1 MSRPSLALFGPLLL
15 AGLATLPAAA
25 QSAPTTEVAELVVSA
40 NRLPTEASRVGAS
53 VDVIDRAEIDRRQ
66 QVQALDLLKR
76 LPGVSI
82 SRNGGFGSTS
92 TVRLRGS
99 ESGMVKV
106 LVDGVEVNDAASTG
120 NEFDFNSLLTG
131 DIEKI
136 EVLKG
141 PQSALYGNDAMGGV
155 INIITRQGSGAPRI
169 TALAEAGSY
178 GTFRQQAGISGAS
191 NGTSFALN
199 ASNLHTDG
207 FSRTFIGPEKDG
219 SDARAVSGKLA
230 VQANELLRFDLSGGW
245 SWLDSDYDPFAAD
258 GAASQKKEMWQG
270 RAAADL
276 SLLDGRFTNNFA
288 VSAASTQRDF
298 DEPTGW
304 YTASTFDSRR
314 EALDYQGNLHLGR
327 DIATF
332 GLSVDSET
340 AKTTNT
346 TAFGLEPGIDDKVT
360 TKSAFLQYQ
369 AELLDNLTVT
379 AGGRVDDHDA
389 FGSKATYRLTSAY
402 QVPAS
407 GTILRASYGTAYK
420 APTLYQLYAPLYGS
434 ASLRP
439 EESKGL
445 DAGIEQPLLDGKVT
459 LGASLFRNFYDNLIG
474 FTTAYVNVAKARTQ
488 GVELSAQIRPLE
500 SLRLSANYTFLDATD
515 RISGD
520 DLPRRPRNSANASI
534 DWDATQQLTLGAAL
548 HYTSKQ
554 HDNAFD
560 STAIL
565 DGSTVVDATMRWQGW
580 ENVSLFGR
588 VENLFDAN
596 YQEVLNYRAPGRS
609 AYGGVQVRF

>member
-1 MSRPSLALFGPLLL
+1 MSRYILALFSPLAL
-15 AGLATLPAAA
+15 AGLVALPAAA
-25 QSAPTTEVAELVVSA
+25 QSAPTTEVAELIVTA
-40 NRLPTEASRVGAS
+40 NRLPTEASRVGSS
-53 VDVIDRAEIDRRQ
+53 VDVIDAAEIERRQ
-66 QVQALDLLKR
+66 PVQALDLLKR

-191 NGTSFALN
+191 GGTSYALN

-207 FSRTFIGPEKDG
+207 FSRTFVGSEKDG
-219 SDARAVSGKLA
+219 SDARSVSGKLG
-230 VQANELLRFDLSGGW
+230 VQATEVLRFDVTGGW
-245 SWLDSDYDPFAAD
+245 SWLDSEYDPYAAD
-258 GAASQKKEMWQG
+258 GPASQEKNMWQG

-276 SLLDGRFTNNFA
+276 SLLDGRFTNNLA
-288 VSAASTQRDF
+288 ISAASTKRDF

-304 YTASTFDSRR
+304 YTDSSFDSLRKS
-314 EALDYQGNLHLGR
+314 LDYQGNLHFGR
-327 DIATF
+327 DTATF
-332 GLSVDSET
+332 GLSVEEED
-340 AKTTNT
+340 AKVNNT
-346 TAFGLEPGIDDKVT
+346 SALGLEPGIDDEVT
-360 TKSAFLQYQ
+360 TKSAFIQYQ
-369 AELLDNLTVT
+369 AELVENLTVT
-379 AGGRVDDHDA
+379 AGGRVDDHEA
-389 FGSKATYRLTSAY
+389 YGSKATYRLTGAY
-402 QVPAS
+402 LVPAS

-434 ASLRP
+434 TSLRP

-445 DAGIEQPLLDGKVT
+445 DAGIEQPLLDGKLT

-474 FTTAYVNVAKARTQ
+474 FTSAYVNVAKARTQ
-488 GVELSAQIRPLE
+488 GVELSVQARPLE

-520 DLPRRPRNSANASI
+520 DLPRRPRNSVNASI
-534 DWDATQQLTLGAAL
+534 DWDATERLTLGAAL
-548 HYTSKQ
+548 RYTSKQ
-554 HDNAFD
+554 LDSAYD
-560 STAIL
+560 STAFL
-565 DGSTVVDATMRWQGW
+565 AGATVVDTTIRWQGW

-588 VENLFDAN
+588 VENLFDKD

>member
-1 MSRPSLALFGPLLL
+1 MSRYSLAYIGPLM
-15 AGLATLPAAA
+15 LATLAALPAAA
-25 QSAPTTEVAELVVSA
+25 QSAPTTEVAELIVTA
-40 NRLPTEASRVGAS
+40 NRLPTEATRVGSS
-53 VDVIDRAEIDRRQ
+53 VDVIDAAEIERRQ

-76 LPGVSI
+76 LPGVSV
-82 SRNGGFGSTS
+82 SRNGGFGATS

-155 INIITRQGSGAPRI
+155 INIITRQGSGTPRI

-191 NGTSFALN
+191 GGTSYALN

-207 FSRTFIGPEKDG
+207 FSRTFVGSEKDG
-219 SDARAVSGKLA
+219 SDARSVSGKLGVKA
-230 VQANELLRFDLSGGW
+230 SEVLRFDFTGGW
-245 SWLDSDYDPFAAD
+245 SWLDSEYDPYAAD
-258 GAASQKKEMWQG
+258 GPASQEKNMWQG

-276 SLLDGRFTNNFA
+276 SLLDGRFTNNLA
-288 VSAASTQRDF
+288 ISAASTKRDF

-304 YTASTFDSRR
+304 YTDSSFDSLRKS
-314 EALDYQGNLHLGR
+314 LDYQGNLHIGR
-327 DIATF
+327 DTATF
-332 GLSVDSET
+332 GLSVEEED
-340 AKTTNT
+340 AKVNNT
-346 TAFGLEPGIDDKVT
+346 SALGLEPGIDNDVT
-360 TKSAFLQYQ
+360 TKSAFIQYQ
-369 AELLDNLTVT
+369 AELMENLTVT
-379 AGGRVDDHDA
+379 AGGRVDDHEA
-389 FGSKATYRLTSAY
+389 YGSKATYRLTGAY
-402 QVPAS
+402 LLPTS

-420 APTLYQLYAPLYGS
+420 APTLYQLYAPFYGD

-445 DAGIEQPLLDGKVT
+445 DAGIEQPLLDGKLT

-474 FTTAYVNVAKARTQ
+474 FTSAYVNVAKARTQ
-488 GVELSAQIRPLE
+488 GVELSIQARPLE

-520 DLPRRPRNSANASI
+520 DLPRRPRNSVNASI
-534 DWDATQQLTLGAAL
+534 DWDATERLTLGAAL
-548 HYTSKQ
+548 RYMGKQ
-554 HDNAFD
+554 YDNAYD

-565 DGSTVVDATMRWQGW
+565 DGSTVVDTTIRWQGW

-588 VENLFDAN
+588 VENLFDKD